1 MKALAPDGEMFISIY
16 KVEKLDVEREI
27 KRSFV
32 IQRQKEAK
40 DESEKIRSTQRV
52 KYYEGREAK
61 DFKTVRVDVDE
72 LCQLLMN

>member
-16 KVEKLDVEREI
+16 KVEKLDIEREI

-32 IQRQKEAK
+32 RQRQKEAK

-52 KYYEGREAK
+52 KYYEGREVK
-61 DFKTVRVDVDE
+61 DLKTVSVDVDE